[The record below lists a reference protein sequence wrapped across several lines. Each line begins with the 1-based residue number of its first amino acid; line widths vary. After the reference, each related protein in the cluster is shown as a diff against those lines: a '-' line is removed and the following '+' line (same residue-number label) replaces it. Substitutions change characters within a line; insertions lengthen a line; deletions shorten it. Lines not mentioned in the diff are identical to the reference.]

1 MNDYDLIPPS
11 NRRSLVNAYKEA
23 SQKANKTF
31 DTLEKTCVE
40 NCLIK
45 IQIALSNHNSSEK
58 TVKVVL
64 TDIEHISKQVCE
76 KISSELEKLDIK
88 HTYWHWRGDQREP
101 PETAFSIKLS
111 D

>member
-11 NRRSLVNAYKEA
+11 NRRLLIDAYREA
-23 SQKANKTF
+23 SQRANKTF
-31 DTLEKTCVE
+31 DALEKVCVE

-45 IQIALSNHNSSEK
+45 IQIALSNHSGSEK
-58 TVKVVL
+58 TVKVNV
-64 TDIEHISKQVCE
+64 TDVEHISKQVCE

-88 HTYWHWRGDQREP
+88 HTYWHFVGDFREAS
-101 PETAFSIKLS
+101 ETAFSIKLS

>member
-1 MNDYDLIPPS
+1 MNGYDLIPPS

-45 IQIALSNHNSSEK
+45 IQIALSSHNSSEK
-58 TVKVVL
+58 TVKVYV
-64 TDIEHISKQVCE
+64 TDIEHISKQVCQ
-76 KISSELEKLDIK
+76 KVSNELKQLDIQ
-88 HTYWHWRGDQREP
+88 HNI
-101 PETAFSIKLS
+101 FVL
-111 D
+111 

>member
-1 MNDYDLIPPS
+1 MNGYDLIPPS

-31 DTLEKTCVE
+31 DALEKVCVE

-58 TVKVVL
+58 IVKVNV
-64 TDIEHISKQVCE
+64 TNIEHISKQVCE
-76 KISSELEKLDIK
+76 KVSNELKQLDIQ
-88 HTYWHWRGDQREP
+88 HTYSYWGGDQREP
-101 PETAFSIKLS
+101 PEAWFKIEL
-111 D
+111 

>member
-1 MNDYDLIPPS
+1 MDTNDLTSPS

-31 DTLEKTCVE
+31 DALEKACVE

-58 TVKVVL
+58 TVKVYV
-64 TDIEHISKQVCE
+64 TDVEHISKQVCE
-76 KISSELEKLDIK
+76 KVSNELKQLDIQ
-88 HTYWHWRGDQREP
+88 HTYSHWRGDQREP
-101 PETAFSIKLS
+101 PETWFKIEL
-111 D
+111 